1 MGMAKQIIT
10 EIATQAHKDA
20 DAWEAAGKGSNIEQV
35 YINDANDVRVIIA
48 QLERWNNLDDF
59 IGELYNLD
67 TIVRE
72 TMYDTIMLA
81 EKWSKELET
90 GIFY

>member
-1 MGMAKQIIT
+1 MAKQIIT

-20 DAWEAAGKGSNIEQV
+20 DAWEAAGEGSEIANV
-35 YINDANDVRVIIA
+35 YTEDANDVRGVID
-48 QLERWNNLDDF
+48 QLERWSNLDDF
-59 IGELYNLD
+59 IEELYDLD

-72 TMYDTIMLA
+72 AMYDTIMLA
-81 EKWSKELET
+81 EKWSKELEQ